1 MPAPTR
7 AIPPYWGGPGHVG
20 TRPLCPRGQPPRPG
34 GAGLL
39 VSLARPP
46 KSARAHPVD
55 PGGEGHPTHCRG
67 APLGLGLAGG
77 LGSSA
82 TQPARHCLAPRGGHG
97 PAHSHFRGEF
107 RPGPRPSL
115 ASVHTASLAPHG
127 PLGYGSSERAH
138 QPCSARTQDPA
149 VATSAAD
156 AASRVRGS
164 PLSKVSTADDER
176 GLAQPTKKK
185 RGSCREARGPGPRT
199 RRSPCGGGAPPTYR
213 GGSAHV

>member
-1 MPAPTR
+1 M
-7 AIPPYWGGPGHVG
+7 
-20 TRPLCPRGQPPRPG
+20 
-34 GAGLL
+34 
-39 VSLARPP
+39 SLARPP

-82 TQPARHCLAPRGGHG
+82 TRPALHCLAPRGGHG

-127 PLGYGSSERAH
+127 PMGYGSSERAH
-138 QPCSARTQDPA
+138 QPCSARTQGPA
-149 VATSAAD
+149 VATGAAD
-156 AASRVRGS
+156 EARGGRGS
-164 PLSKVSTADDER
+164 PLVESER
-176 GLAQPTKKK
+176 GRRRGGLARPTKK
-185 RGSCREARGPGPRT
+185 RGSGREARGPGPRT
-199 RRSPCGGGAPPTYR
+199 GRSPRRGGARPAGGRGLRPRIEGALPTYRRGRMAQPARRRRRSP
-213 GGSAHV
+213 